1 MRFLRKWIS
10 TFDPG
15 FLIVGMLTLIALW
28 PFLINASLPEGT
40 DAELHIFR
48 LAELSYLLRGGEIYP
63 RWAPN
68 FFHGFGYPIFNYYAP
83 FTYYLG
89 SLVEF
94 LPRVDVVDAV
104 KTLFMGGML
113 LAAVGMYGFVRDNW
127 GRRAGYVATAVFIYA
142 PYIQYIDPHVRG
154 VLPESFS
161 FGIFALALWAVDR
174 LARSGRRWPWLTAV
188 LATAALI
195 MTHNLMGLLFFSWL
209 FAWMVWRIFGRRY
222 RSAGTPPGKLSLNII
237 GSQIE
242 IAPDVFALCGLLL
255 SLGVA
260 AIFWLPVLLESSA
273 VNLNTLIGQEN
284 NYDFHS
290 HFITVTELLTPSQWI
305 DWGAAQPAFR
315 FNLGVAQ
322 WALGLLGVVMLLL
335 RKVKHAW
342 HFSFFVFSLAVFIF
356 LMLPLSVF
364 LWENAPFLPFFQFP
378 WRLLGPAAAMLAVVA
393 GVGSGALFD
402 LIDAKRSG
410 AQSKNRLTAWLAGL
424 FVAVPLLLAIPLS
437 QVAPWPEFGEV
448 FTLRM
453 SLIENS
459 GRWLGTTS
467 TDDYIPNTVDII
479 PRRQSSVVDNFKNG
493 LPPDH
498 INHAMLPEG
507 STIETETIRPLLTR
521 YYTNTPRN
529 TLLRLF
535 LFDFPG
541 WQARIDGEPV
551 EKQLGR
557 PEGFLVIPLPA
568 GEHVVEVE
576 FGSTPA
582 RDLATLLTLLALL
595 SMLYIAVVLPRQGT
609 DYLPLAFGRQH
620 TWRDYRDWPVLAVV
634 VFVTAVFV
642 ILNTFGLFHIESSGN
657 TVIPAQQQT
666 FADFDHSIALLGFDS
681 PNKQIDAGDELDLM
695 LYWKAQQLL
704 DINYQVFVHIFDEAG
719 NLVAQ
724 SDKLNPGDFPTRR
737 WTTDKYIQD
746 PHELVLPADL
756 PAGTYTVT
764 AGLWVQ
770 EEGWRSPLVDES
782 GIQLDDKYTLYTFT
796 IP

>member
-1 MRFLRKWIS
+1 MRKWIS
-10 TFDPG
+10 AFDPG
-15 FLIVGMLTLIALW
+15 FLVIGVLALIALW

-104 KTLFMGGML
+104 KTLFVGGIF
-113 LAAVGMYGFVRDNW
+113 LAAIGMYGFVRDNW
-127 GRRAGYVATAVFIYA
+127 GRRAGYVAAAVFIYA

-161 FGIFALALWAVDR
+161 FGLFAIALWSVDR
-174 LARSGRRWPWLTAV
+174 LARSGRMWPWLTAV
-188 LATAALI
+188 LVTAALI

-209 FAWMVWRIFGRRY
+209 FTWMVWRIVGRRHRSSGTVPAKLSLKMFGRR
-222 RSAGTPPGKLSLNII
+222 L
-237 GSQIE
+237 E
-242 IAPDVFALCGLLL
+242 IAPDWVAIGALLL

-290 HFITVTELLTPSQWI
+290 HFISIAELSTPSLWI

-322 WALGLLGVVMLLL
+322 WVLGLLGIVMLLL
-335 RKVKHAW
+335 RKLKHAW
-342 HFSFFVFSLAVFIF
+342 HFSFFVLSLVVFIF
-356 LMLPLSVF
+356 LMLPISVF

-378 WRLLGPAAAMLAVVA
+378 WRLLGPAAAMLAVVG

-402 LIDAKRSG
+402 LIDARG
-410 AQSKNRLTAWLAGL
+410 AAIKSKKHLTAWLAGL
-424 FVAVPLLLAIPLS
+424 FVAVPMLLAIPLS
-437 QVAPWPEFGEV
+437 QVAPWPDFGEV

-467 TDDYIPNTVDII
+467 TDDYIPTTVDII
-479 PRRQSSVVDNFKNG
+479 PRRQSSVVANFKLG

-521 YYTNTPRN
+521 YTTNTPRK

-551 EKQLGR
+551 AKQLGR

-568 GEHVVEVE
+568 GEHVVEIE

-582 RDLATLLTLLALL
+582 RDLATFLTLLGLAA
-595 SMLYIAVVLPRQGT
+595 MLYGLFVLPRKGENF
-609 DYLPLAFGRQH
+609 LPLAFGQLH
-620 TWRDYRDWPVLAVV
+620 TWRDYADWPVLGIVAG
-634 VFVTAVFV
+634 VTAVFA
-642 ILNTFGLFHIESSGN
+642 ILSPQGIFHIDSTGS
-657 TVIPAQQQT
+657 TVIPAQQRT
-666 FADFDHSIALLGFDS
+666 FADFDNSIALLGFDL
-681 PNKQIDAGDELDLM
+681 PGGQIDAGDELDLM
-695 LYWKAQQLL
+695 LYWKAQQPL
-704 DINYQVFVHIFDEAG
+704 DINYQVFVHLFDADG

-724 SDKLNPGDFPTRR
+724 SDKLNPGDYPTRR
-737 WTTDKYIQD
+737 WTTDKYVRD
-746 PHELVLPADL
+746 PHSLVLPPDL
-756 PAGTYTVT
+756 PSGTYTVT
-764 AGLWVQ
+764 TGLWVQ
-770 EEGWRSPLVDES
+770 AEGWRSPLVDES
-782 GIQLDDKYTLYTFT
+782 GTQVDDKYILFSFT
-796 IP
+796 VP